1 VAARAISDTAYYM
14 YNTSTACQPQV
25 MTPSADIPCC
35 PPSNLTSTSR
45 SSSKRCLRSRTHFI
59 PRLLTFVALLA
70 AVSPTTAFL
79 VPAALT
85 LSNYP
90 TGGSTRGA
98 TLSDNVSNC
107 LYLIESLSCRH
118 SCSVLLCH
126 PLCLAQLSRTSLLTD
141 ENVPSSPTVD
151 EIRRSVWRP
160 AVLPSLGPEQLAK
173 LRAGEAVFTQQRT
186 GKSGNGLAVFD
197 LEGSPEAVWS
207 LLTDYGRYDQVI
219 GTVRKSTV
227 RAGST
232 RACARATFVLSKFLL
247 EVSVLHFFNPE
258 RSHLKFH
265 LDPSSTNRILK
276 EAEGMW
282 FVETPASAPGLK
294 PGHVRVWFRASV
306 VVSRLVPSFVVD
318 YAQSRALRRVTS
330 WLKPAVD
337 AAPLT
342 LATTLRAA
350 KAYSSTLEE
359 EMTTMPEGWVV
370 EG

>member
-1 VAARAISDTAYYM
+1 MS
-14 YNTSTACQPQV
+14 
-25 MTPSADIPCC
+25 PSADIPCC
-35 PPSNLTSTSR
+35 PPSNLTSSGR
-45 SSSKRCLRSRTHFI
+45 SSNQRCVGARTHFI
-59 PRLLTFVALLA
+59 PRLFTVVALLA
-70 AVSPTTAFL
+70 AVSPTAAFL

-90 TGGSTRGA
+90 TGSSTRGA
-98 TLSDNVSNC
+98 TLSDSVSHH
-107 LYLIESLSCRH
+107 LSLSAVTCCQR
-118 SCSVLLCH
+118 SCSVHFHCRLSLV
-126 PLCLAQLSRTSLLTD
+126 QLSRTSLLTD
-141 ENVPSSPTVD
+141 DYVPTSPAV
-151 EIRRSVWRP
+151 ESRRSVWRP
-160 AVLPSLGPEQLAK
+160 AVLPTLGPEQLAQ

-186 GKSGNGLAVFD
+186 GKAGNGLAVFD

-232 RACARATFVLSKFLL
+232 RACARATFVLSKIML

-282 FVETPASAPGLK
+282 FVETLASAPGLK

-318 YAQSRALRRVTS
+318 YAQSRALRRATS

-342 LATTLRAA
+342 LATSLRAA
-350 KAYSSTLEE
+350 KAYSSTLED